1 MDTLL
6 MTLNQAAEQLAI
18 GRTTVYQLIG
28 RGELPTVRL
37 GRGCVRISREALI
50 EYVARSSR
58 RGDISKR
65 TESGPEPLAP
75 GLLTRAVSVPTIRDL
90 RFVTK
95 KVPRPREDLLKLELV
110 DVLPPEHLP
119 MHQGSTVL
127 DERLQIQTRAYPRL
141 KIQRHT

>member
-50 EYVARSSR
+50 EYVAAEQQA
-58 RGDISKR
+58 RGHLQKDRI
-65 TESGPEPLAP
+65 
-75 GLLTRAVSVPTIRDL
+75 RA
-90 RFVTK
+90 
-95 KVPRPREDLLKLELV
+95 
-110 DVLPPEHLP
+110 
-119 MHQGSTVL
+119 
-127 DERLQIQTRAYPRL
+127 
-141 KIQRHT
+141 